1 VLTSE
6 GRGRSAVAAL
16 SWVFAVMAVLAGL
29 AGPASAQ
36 SPTGPTAPPA
46 KVAPPPSSAYVLVD
60 INTGN
65 VLAGYHEHLRL
76 PPASLTKIL
85 TALIAVTFLPPAARV
100 KGTVQSL
107 DAYPNIVGIEK
118 GVAWPL
124 NDVLQALLVYSA
136 NDAAYAIAQRISGT
150 LTAFGPVMDRS
161 ARQIGMS
168 DDPVFHDPAGLDGTE
183 GVDGGNLV
191 SARDLA
197 IAGRDLLHVPELAR
211 IVKQESAGFIDPTGA
226 AHDLPSMDY
235 AFLSTYP
242 GAIGLKTGFT
252 DRAGSCIMAA
262 ATRHGRTMLVVVMN
276 GYNTTQSAVDLLNQ
290 GFATPVAAEP
300 KKDRLPPV
308 ALPRPAS
315 SQPARPGPSRV
326 TTKAHKSPAHG
337 TVRPARTVKH
347 PATVKHRM
355 TVKHPMTVTAPSR
368 APTGQRGAPGATAR
382 PSTSGPGNVPSN
394 QARAAISHPR
404 TGLAA
409 VVRSWPGET
418 LLLVAG
424 LGALLALWELVS
436 THRLY
441 RRRRQARDYTSGP
454 SVMGNLSS
462 SRKRREQ
469 LIASYRRHE
478 RPDSVRRSSSIGRR

>member
-6 GRGRSAVAAL
+6 GRGRRRVAAL
-16 SWVFAVMAVLAGL
+16 SSAVGVLALLAGL
-29 AGPASAQ
+29 AAPAGAQ
-36 SPTGPTAPPA
+36 SPTAPPA
-46 KVAPPPSSAYVLVD
+46 KLAPPPSSSYVLVD
-60 INTGN
+60 VNTGN

-118 GVAWPL
+118 GVGWPL

-136 NDAAYAIAQRISGT
+136 NDAAYAIAQRISGA

-161 ARQIGMS
+161 ARHIGMS
-168 DDPVFHDPAGLDGTE
+168 DDPVFHDPAGLDGAE

-211 IVKQESAGFIDPTGA
+211 IVKQESAGFVDPTGA

-262 ATRHGRTMLVVVMN
+262 ATRRGRTMLVVVMN
-276 GYNTTQSAVDLLNQ
+276 GYNTTQSAIDLLNQ
-290 GFATPVAAEP
+290 GFATPVAAEL
-300 KKDRLPPV
+300 KTDRLPPV
-308 ALPRPAS
+308 ALPQPALLG
-315 SQPARPGPSRV
+315 PARPGPSHV
-326 TTKAHKSPAHG
+326 TTKAHKARAHG
-337 TVRPARTVKH
+337 TVRRSRTVKH
-347 PATVKHRM
+347 SRTAKRP
-355 TVKHPMTVTAPSR
+355 VTAKRPLTVAAPNQ
-368 APTGQRGAPGATAR
+368 APTGHRGTPAATAR
-382 PSTSGPGNVPSN
+382 PSTTRPGTVRGN
-394 QARAAISHPR
+394 QAQAATAHPR

-409 VVRSWPGET
+409 VVQSWPGET

-424 LGALLALWELVS
+424 LAALLALWELLS
-436 THRLY
+436 THQLY

-454 SVMGNLSS
+454 SVIGNLSS

-478 RPDSVRRSSSIGRR
+478 RPGSVRRSSTVGRR